1 MEFGRF
7 APRSRRGVDVRHWD
21 VEMSVSRSAIDGIFL
36 CEDCRNESMNALYPT
51 MDCYEIDEMSNIS
64 DLQYKRPKER
74 TILTAS
80 SFLYNM
86 RFVRS
91 APGIRSTFYLSLLD
105 I

>member
-1 MEFGRF
+1 MPHVRVAGSTFGIGMWRCPF
-7 APRSRRGVDVRHWD
+7 PEVQS
-21 VEMSVSRSAIDGIFL
+21 DGIFL
-36 CEDCRNESMNALYPT
+36 CEDCRNESMNALYLT
-51 MDCYEIDEMSNIS
+51 MDCYEIDDMSNIL

-91 APGIRSTFYLSLLD
+91 ASGIRSRFYLSLLD